1 MVEHQTDKIM
11 GDTLEDKLMADSHN
25 TRTTRLITQGTN
37 SNCNQAVGQEAL
49 HMEDKASTAVV
60 KEDPSKAQDILA
72 EVEGH
77 NQETSVANE
86 VEMVGPNILQLV
98 DQMISTTGRKRLD
111 IKATMMDI
119 TRKSSRSQKKKCI

>member
-1 MVEHQTDKIM
+1 
-11 GDTLEDKLMADSHN
+11 
-25 TRTTRLITQGTN
+25 
-37 SNCNQAVGQEAL
+37 
-49 HMEDKASTAVV
+49 MEDKASTGVV

-111 IKATMMDI
+111 IKATRMDT
-119 TRKSSRSQKKKCI
+119 TRKRSRSSRRRRKCI